1 MRVDIYKRHSADC
14 SHKAD
19 RNCRRCECPVWL
31 QTNEN
36 GKQRLWSAKTRV
48 WVEGERKAKEIERA
62 YDATGTAPT
71 AAKTVKEAIELFLN
85 TKRGEDLAPDT
96 LYRHEYITGL
106 LLDFCN
112 RENILFVRDITLAHL
127 GSWKAEWGLKSPQA
141 CR

>member
-62 YDATGTAPT
+62 YDATGITPT
-71 AAKTVKEAIELFLN
+71 AAKTPFTATNTSQGSCSISATARTFSSSAISRLHIWD
-85 TKRGEDLAPDT
+85 RGRLSGD
-96 LYRHEYITGL
+96 
-106 LLDFCN
+106 
-112 RENILFVRDITLAHL
+112 
-127 GSWKAEWGLKSPQA
+127 
-141 CR
+141 